1 MEKSLVAFDLLN
13 KGIGA
18 GQSKYGWMPLPLD
31 QSDSLTQKCKSIR
44 EGWKKKG
51 INLAVVI
58 GIGASGTNSRSIIET
73 LQSRNSVKPGNI
85 EVIFAGNSL
94 SEDAIYRTLEYM
106 NEKNAACIC
115 ISQSGSTLESAI
127 AFRIIRQA
135 LEKKYGK
142 EEAKSRIAVVNSR
155 GENRLNKLA
164 QAKGYLTIYN
174 DSGLSG
180 RYQLMTAAGLLPIC
194 ISGMP

>member
-13 KGIGA
+13 KGMGA

-31 QSDSLTQKCKSIR
+31 
-44 EGWKKKG
+44 
-51 INLAVVI
+51 
-58 GIGASGTNSRSIIET
+58 
-73 LQSRNSVKPGNI
+73 
-85 EVIFAGNSL
+85 
-94 SEDAIYRTLEYM
+94 
-106 NEKNAACIC
+106 
-115 ISQSGSTLESAI
+115 QSGSTLESAI

-135 LEKKYGK
+135 PEKKYGK
-142 EEAKSRIAVVNSR
+142 EEAKSRIAVVSSR

-180 RYQLMTAAGLLPIC
+180 RYQLMTVAGLLPIC
-194 ISGMP
+194 IAGYDINGKHSLRK

>member
-13 KGIGA
+13 KSMGA

-31 QSDSLTQKCKSIR
+31 
-44 EGWKKKG
+44 
-51 INLAVVI
+51 
-58 GIGASGTNSRSIIET
+58 
-73 LQSRNSVKPGNI
+73 
-85 EVIFAGNSL
+85 
-94 SEDAIYRTLEYM
+94 
-106 NEKNAACIC
+106 
-115 ISQSGSTLESAI
+115 QSGSTLESAI

-142 EEAKSRIAVVNSR
+142 EEAKSRIAVVSSR

-194 ISGMP
+194 IAGYDINGKHSLRK